1 MLSERAKAAEDFAE
15 KNRKGG
21 RTFDDAE
28 ENEMDVAMT
37 QLAQAEA
44 GAADDADDVAFV
56 AVLAKKVVKK
66 EPEMMNPAR
75 RRMMLQV
82 SFCDR

>member
-1 MLSERAKAAEDFAE
+1 
-15 KNRKGG
+15 
-21 RTFDDAE
+21 
-28 ENEMDVAMT
+28 VAMT